1 MTAQHILDIHKKPI
15 ITEQF
20 IETCVEDWD
29 DLRVEHRLINAS
41 FLYSII
47 PMIEKYD
54 MVEKVWVAMN
64 GLIRINVRGG
74 KKEFKGLKNSD
85 IALHPNKDYFSIIRS
100 EDVEIRRYENAIV
113 SIVLDEIT
121 RIQNYFPR
129 KEIFEDFYEIGQL
142 SIE

>member
-1 MTAQHILDIHKKPI
+1 MTAQHILDIHKKPT

-54 MVEKVWVAMN
+54 MVQRVWVAMN
-64 GLIRINVRGG
+64 GLVRINI
-74 KKEFKGLKNSD
+74 KGFDNHDRVSD
-85 IALHPNKDYFSIIRS
+85 IELHPNKGYFSIIRS
-100 EDVEIRRYENAIV
+100 EDVKIRQFENAIV

-121 RIQNYFPR
+121 RVQNYFPR
-129 KEIFEDFYEIGQL
+129 KKLFEDFYN
-142 SIE
+142 IEYMMHP